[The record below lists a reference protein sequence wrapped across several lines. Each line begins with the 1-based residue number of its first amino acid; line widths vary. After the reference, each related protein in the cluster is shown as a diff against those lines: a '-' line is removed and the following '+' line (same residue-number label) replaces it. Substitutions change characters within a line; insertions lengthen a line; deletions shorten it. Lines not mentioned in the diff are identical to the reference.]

1 MRRWRLSCIFGDVV
15 DREGGVERAVRDWTV
30 EGRRPRG
37 RPKKTWMDNVK
48 EDMRVLN
55 ITDETAMDRERWRS
69 AIARQTPPSG
79 NN

>member
-1 MRRWRLSCIFGDVV
+1 MLAII
-15 DREGGVERAVRDWTV
+15 RDWTV

-37 RPKKTWMDNVK
+37 RPRKTWMDNVK

-55 ITDETAMDRERWRS
+55 ITDETAQDREMWRT
-69 AIARQTPPSG
+69 AIARLTPLSG